1 MRERCREQKE
11 GQEVKLGLVSKKKI
25 ELKKRNYLSFKHQ
38 ISGRGKC
45 LMTSVQVT
53 VIGIIFLW
61 ELSNGYLEEIQITYI
76 VDTNK

>member
-1 MRERCREQKE
+1 
-11 GQEVKLGLVSKKKI
+11 
-25 ELKKRNYLSFKHQ
+25 
-38 ISGRGKC
+38 
-45 LMTSVQVT
+45 MTSVQVT